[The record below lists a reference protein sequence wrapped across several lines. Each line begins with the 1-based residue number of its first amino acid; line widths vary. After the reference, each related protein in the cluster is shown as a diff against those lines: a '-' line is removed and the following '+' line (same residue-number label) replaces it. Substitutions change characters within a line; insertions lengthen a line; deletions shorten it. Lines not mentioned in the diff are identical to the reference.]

1 MRAGGSR
8 ARRWLRAGAWT
19 VAGIIG
25 ALYIGFPVAMAIAAI
40 WPAHGDPGAT
50 PPGFSDVRLT
60 TADGVELAAWYAPPR
75 NGAAVILVHGA
86 GNSRA
91 AVKRQASML
100 TRHGYGVLSIDM
112 RGHGRSSGDTNRLG
126 WPGTPDV
133 EAAVEYL
140 REEHGVDAIGAL
152 GESMGAETLLGAS
165 AACPE
170 IRAIV
175 ADGATRRSV
184 EELVALPSERPLVR
198 NFTAR
203 VFFGAVSLLTFQTPP
218 KPLLEEMRA
227 ARETSYYFI
236 AAGDVQQEVSFNELF
251 ANEMSGRSDV
261 WIVPGVPHTGAS
273 AKHPAEYERRIVA
286 FFDEHLLGTGTSSQ

>member
-1 MRAGGSR
+1 MRAVESR
-8 ARRWLRAGAWT
+8 PRRWLRIGAWT
-19 VAGIIG
+19 IVGIIC
-25 ALYIGFPVAMAIAAI
+25 ALYIGFPVAMAIAAV
-40 WPAHGDPGAT
+40 WPAHSDPGAT
-50 PPGFSDVRLT
+50 PVGFSDVKFK
-60 TADGVELAAWYAPPR
+60 TADGVELAAWYAPPHD
-75 NGAAVILVHGA
+75 GAVVILVHGA

-91 AVKRQASML
+91 TVKRQAAML

-112 RGHGRSSGDTNRLG
+112 RGHGRSAGRTNRLG

-133 EAAVEYL
+133 EAAVAYL
-140 REEHGVDAIGAL
+140 RDEQGVDVIGAL

-170 IRAIV
+170 MRAIV

-203 VFFGAVSLLTFQTPP
+203 VFFGAVSLLTFQAPP
-218 KPLLEEMRA
+218 RPLLEEMRS
-227 ARETSYYFI
+227 ARTTSYYFI
-236 AAGDVQQEVSFNELF
+236 ASGDVEQEVAFNELF
-251 ANEMSGRSDV
+251 ANEMSGRSGL

-286 FFDEHLLGTGTSSQ
+286 FFDEHLLGTGPLNP